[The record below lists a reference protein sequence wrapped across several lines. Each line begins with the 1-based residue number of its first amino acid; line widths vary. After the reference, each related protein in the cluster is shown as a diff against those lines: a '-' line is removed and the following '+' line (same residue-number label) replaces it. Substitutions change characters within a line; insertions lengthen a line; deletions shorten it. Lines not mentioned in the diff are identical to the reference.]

1 MKKYRYISALL
12 LAASLAFGM
21 ITGCGKKPA
30 EGSEAV
36 TANVSAEELVR
47 KAKATMD
54 GASSMSA
61 KMQMELSMDYSAQGA
76 DASFEM
82 QMEQDMEMVR
92 EPEAVHMEGI
102 LDINLSGITLDTETY
117 VVKENG
123 KYVTYTGYG
132 GQWMKQSSS
141 SGNTSSD
148 VSVTLALMLENP
160 DGLLLGEPEQ
170 SDGKT
175 LYTVEASV
183 RGENMSEI
191 MASAGTILEDSAD
204 AYSDLDAKAVLIMDA
219 ESGVPVS
226 MTLDF
231 TDSYNALFQSS
242 KAEQGFDD
250 VTVTSFKVT
259 MSGYEINK
267 VGAIIVPEEV
277 KANAVDLD
285 VTEDPTSGSM
295 EPETKDPEEPP
306 EKNYDV
312 TQDETGNYILE
323 TDWDESTAVI
333 GVPEGFVFD
342 GSSDKTYLKFNS
354 NGNDGVH
361 DLSLVYGLY
370 TKDDNYGEEDLAQYQ
385 ESSYAYMTGVGDYA
399 EVSFEPV
406 QTVDAAGR
414 TISYTKLSYLYLG
427 TIYCEEYNAWTVL
440 EDGRMIQCT
449 ITEEA
454 REEACDRIDTET
466 IFETAFSALR
476 G

>member
-191 MASAGTILEDSAD
+191 MASAGTILEVDVQDGQLVVIPIS
-204 AYSDLDAKAVLIMDA
+204 VQ
-219 ESGVPVS
+219 
-226 MTLDF
+226 
-231 TDSYNALFQSS
+231 NA
-242 KAEQGFDD
+242 
-250 VTVTSFKVT
+250 
-259 MSGYEINK
+259 
-267 VGAIIVPEEV
+267 
-277 KANAVDLD
+277 
-285 VTEDPTSGSM
+285 
-295 EPETKDPEEPP
+295 
-306 EKNYDV
+306 
-312 TQDETGNYILE
+312 
-323 TDWDESTAVI
+323 
-333 GVPEGFVFD
+333 
-342 GSSDKTYLKFNS
+342 
-354 NGNDGVH
+354 
-361 DLSLVYGLY
+361 
-370 TKDDNYGEEDLAQYQ
+370 
-385 ESSYAYMTGVGDYA
+385 
-399 EVSFEPV
+399 
-406 QTVDAAGR
+406 
-414 TISYTKLSYLYLG
+414 
-427 TIYCEEYNAWTVL
+427 
-440 EDGRMIQCT
+440 
-449 ITEEA
+449 
-454 REEACDRIDTET
+454 
-466 IFETAFSALR
+466 
-476 G
+476 